1 MQMKGGTV
9 QEWIIFN
16 RLIVVQL
23 QVSII
28 SSKCMMNKRQTIP
41 KGQSKQDNPEK
52 PVTQGTQNEGK
63 QNKNTI
69 SIGHH
74 YAQINTQKIRHVIGR

>member
-1 MQMKGGTV
+1 
-9 QEWIIFN
+9 
-16 RLIVVQL
+16 
-23 QVSII
+23 
-28 SSKCMMNKRQTIP
+28 MNKRQTIP

-52 PVTQGTQNEGK
+52 LVTQGTQNEGK